1 MAGVEEVHETESG
14 AILAFTKRVVV
25 KMHRAGTNEDA
36 LQVRLNWAAHPD
48 LAGVLVPPLSTNM
61 GHIRGRPVTSWP
73 RVETLNPDDEP
84 SIPWFEAARLLARLH
99 LIGRT
104 LLAKPATTKTSDSP
118 DAGAIARV
126 HRTLR
131 RVDQA
136 LASTPHLEYLNLLN
150 RVGRALTGELASAT
164 TDPGS
169 LTLIHGDFHAGQLGR
184 IPGAD
189 WQLIDIDDLGVGD
202 PAWDLARPAGLW
214 AAGLLPDGL
223 ADLPQ
228 RISICARSWRPSVW
242 RSVVTARSP
251 GTVCR
256 VCHDR
261 PLPGA
266 ARSLVADDHRRGS
279 HSCRP
284 LGRDV
289 TAGTIGA

>member
-48 LAGVLVPPLSTNM
+48 LAGVLVAPLSTNI

-84 SIPWFEAARLLARLH
+84 SIPWSEAAGLLARLH

-104 LLAKPATTKTSDSP
+104 LLAKPATPKTYDSP
-118 DAGAIARV
+118 QAGAIARV

-164 TDPGS
+164 TDPGR

-214 AAGLLPDGL
+214 AAGLLPDEDWQTFLSAYRSARGPGVPASGDPWSQL
-223 ADLPQ
+223 DLPA
-228 RISICARSWRPSVW
+228 RCAVFVTTVRYLVRQDRSSPTITDEDP
-242 RSVVTARSP
+242 TAA
-251 GTVCR
+251 V
-256 VCHDR
+256 
-261 PLPGA
+261 L
-266 ARSLVADDHRRGS
+266 L
-279 HSCRP
+279 
-284 LGRDV
+284 DV
-289 TAGTIGA
+289 TSRLAQ